1 MTGPWNTPGRLIVLS
16 LVLVCSLVA
25 GASSVWHAA
34 GDPVIQEA
42 TTWSPG
48 TTDPRLTGLPPQLST
63 GREPL
68 APARSGA
75 RQGDAAHLALLPPP
89 HGSAAVGDP
98 QQFGHRPAGSRSP
111 PPA

>member
-1 MTGPWNTPGRLIVLS
+1 MTGPWNTPRRLIVLS

-25 GASSVWHAA
+25 GASSVRHTA
-34 GDPVIQEA
+34 GDPVTQEA

-48 TTDPRLTGLPPQLST
+48 TTDHRLTGLPPQLFI
-63 GREPL
+63 GREHL
-68 APARSGA
+68 VPAQAGA

-111 PPA
+111 PPI

>member
-1 MTGPWNTPGRLIVLS
+1 MTGPWNTPCRLIVLS

-34 GDPVIQEA
+34 GDPVAQEA

-48 TTDPRLTGLPPQLST
+48 TTEHRLTGLPPQLST

-68 APARSGA
+68 VPESGA

-98 QQFGHRPAGSRSP
+98 QQLGHRAAGSRSP
-111 PPA
+111 PLV